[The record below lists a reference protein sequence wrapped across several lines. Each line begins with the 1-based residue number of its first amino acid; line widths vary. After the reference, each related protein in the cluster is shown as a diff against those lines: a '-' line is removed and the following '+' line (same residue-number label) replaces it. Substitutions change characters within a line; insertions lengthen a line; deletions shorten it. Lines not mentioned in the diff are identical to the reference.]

1 LEIELLEVGNIITVD
16 WNLGVMNQDEEN
28 INDKTRLNE
37 RIISRGFRQVRRK
50 STSLLESNSLPG
62 ESLSDMVRIQ
72 FNSDQN

>member
-1 LEIELLEVGNIITVD
+1 MELLEVGNIITVD

-37 RIISRGFRQVRRK
+37 RIISRGFHQVRRK

-62 ESLSDMVRIQ
+62 ESLSDMVSIQ